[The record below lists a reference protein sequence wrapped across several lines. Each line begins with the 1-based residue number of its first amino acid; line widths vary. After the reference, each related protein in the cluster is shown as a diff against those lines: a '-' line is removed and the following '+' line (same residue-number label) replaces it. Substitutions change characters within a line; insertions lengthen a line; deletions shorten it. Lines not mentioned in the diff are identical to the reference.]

1 MNHKQYSKAYN
12 ESKRQLRDAIKQL
25 QLQDPE
31 RFAEL
36 QARAKAELSEPPKP
50 RVVTR
55 YPFHPHKTDTD
66 KVVLQFRAG
75 RKHFFISTTDAFDD
89 THLYFELLHTPE
101 DATKTLQER
110 HPKFTE
116 RNEKVTKVEVCTC
129 PLCADQQNEH

>member
-1 MNHKQYSKAYN
+1 MSRKAYSKAYS
-12 ESKRQLRDAIKQL
+12 ESKHALRDAIKQL
-25 QLQDPE
+25 QLQDPQ

-75 RKHFFISTTDAFDD
+75 RKHYFISTVDCYDGS
-89 THLYFELLHTPE
+89 HLYSELLNSPDEAKEVLT
-101 DATKTLQER
+101 ER

-116 RNEKVTKVEVCTC
+116 RSEKVTKVEVCTC
-129 PLCADQQNEH
+129 PLCK